1 MLNYYL
7 VEENEI
13 LKQDLYIKI
22 KIKIMLLKKLQL
34 KTIDYRFGLTMC
46 FLLFFNSVI
55 SAQEIIKD
63 VVAEKPVEAVH
74 SGQRQKVDGII
85 ATVGDYIVLDSDID
99 KGFLEI
105 TAQGG
110 SVKDITRC
118 QMLGKLLEDKLYA
131 HQAIQD
137 SIIVSDAEVRSMMDD
152 RLNYMLQQV
161 GDINKVV
168 AYYKKNSVEEFKTYF
183 SDILKEQKLASEMR
197 DKIVKDVEITPE
209 EVRNFFK
216 KIPKEELPTFGAEM
230 EVAQIVIEP
239 KVSKEDKQKVID
251 RLNAI
256 RKDVLE
262 GSSFATKA
270 VLYSLD
276 PGSAPNG
283 GFYKMTRKTP
293 FVKEFKDVAFSLQEG
308 EISEPFETTFGYH
321 IIMVD
326 KIKGQEVELRH
337 ILISPTVSEDALK
350 EAKER
355 IINIRNKIVS
365 KEISFADAAR
375 TESDE
380 KETRANGGT
389 LVNPNTQDTRFELTK
404 MDPTLYSQVSNL
416 KDDEVS
422 QPLLNTDDKG
432 KKTYKLITVT
442 NRIDEHVADYAKDYT
457 KIKELALKEK
467 QINAIAKWFD
477 TKIKDTYIKIIG
489 EYRDCSFANN
499 WLKK

>member
-1 MLNYYL
+1 
-7 VEENEI
+7 
-13 LKQDLYIKI
+13 
-22 KIKIMLLKKLQL
+22 MLLKKLQL
-34 KTIDYRFGLTMC
+34 KTIDFKLMSTMC
-46 FLLFFNSVI
+46 FLFFFSSVI
-55 SAQEIIKD
+55 SAQE
-63 VVAEKPVEAVH
+63 VVVNDTVVDKPVEV
-74 SGQRQKVDGII
+74 SIDKKKIDGII

-99 KGFLEI
+99 KGFVEI
-105 TAQGG
+105 SAQGG

-118 QMLGKLLEDKLYA
+118 QMLGRLLEDKLYA

-137 SIIVSDAEVRSMMDD
+137 SIIVSDAEVKSMMDD
-152 RLNYMLQQV
+152 RLNYMLPQA
-161 GDINKVV
+161 GNDINKIV
-168 AYYKKNSVEEFKTYF
+168 AFYKKSSVEEFKTYF
-183 SDILKEQKLASEMR
+183 ADILKEQKLSSEMQK
-197 DKIVKDVEITPE
+197 KIVDGVEITPE

-216 KIPKEELPTFGAEM
+216 KIPKDELPTFGAEM
-230 EVAQIVIEP
+230 EVAQIVVEP
-239 KVSKEDKQKVID
+239 KVSKEDEQKVID
-251 RLNAI
+251 RLNSI

-270 VLYSLD
+270 VLYSQD
-276 PGSAPNG
+276 PGSSPNG

-293 FVKEFKDVAFSLQEG
+293 FVKEFKDVAFSLGEG
-308 EISEPFETTFGYH
+308 EISEPFKTNFGYH

-337 ILISPTVSEDALK
+337 ILIAPTVSEDALK

-355 IINIRNKIVS
+355 ITNIRKKIES
-365 KEISFADAAR
+365 KELSFADAAR

-380 KETRANGGT
+380 KETRANGGI
-389 LVNPNTQDTRFELTK
+389 LINPNTQDTRFELTK

-416 KDDEVS
+416 KDNEVS

-442 NRIDEHVADYAKDYT
+442 NRIDSHVADYAQDYT

-467 QINAIAKWFD
+467 QFNAIGKWFD
-477 TKIKDTYIKIIG
+477 TKIKDTHIKIVG
-489 EYRDCSFANN
+489 EYKECNFTNN

>member
-1 MLNYYL
+1 
-7 VEENEI
+7 
-13 LKQDLYIKI
+13 
-22 KIKIMLLKKLQL
+22 MLLKKLQL
-34 KTIDYRFGLTMC
+34 KTIDFKVMITIC
-46 FLLFFNSVI
+46 FLFFFSSII
-55 SAQEIIKD
+55 SAQEVIKD
-63 VVAEKPVEAVH
+63 TVVEKPVEV
-74 SGQRQKVDGII
+74 SIDKKKIDGII

-99 KGFLEI
+99 KGFVEI
-105 TAQGG
+105 AAQGG

-137 SIIVSDAEVRSMMDD
+137 SIIVSDAEVKSLMDD
-152 RLNYMLQQV
+152 RLNYMLPQAG
-161 GDINKVV
+161 GDINKIVEF
-168 AYYKKNSVEEFKTYF
+168 YKKSSVEEFKTYF
-183 SDILKEQKLASEMR
+183 ADILKEQKLSAEMQK
-197 DKIVKDVEITPE
+197 KIIDAVEITPE

-230 EVAQIVIEP
+230 EVAQIVVEP
-239 KVSKEDKQKVID
+239 KVSKEDEQKVID
-251 RLNAI
+251 RLNGI

-270 VLYSLD
+270 VLYSQD
-276 PGSAPNG
+276 PGSSSSG

-293 FVKEFKDVAFSLQEG
+293 FVKEFKDVAFSLDEG
-308 EISEPFETTFGYH
+308 EISEPFKSPFGFH

-355 IINIRNKIVS
+355 ITNIRKKIES

-416 KDDEVS
+416 KDNEIS
-422 QPLLNTDDKG
+422 QPLLNIDDKG

-442 NRIDEHVADYAKDYT
+442 NRIDSHIADYAQDYT

-467 QINAIAKWFD
+467 QFNAIGKWFD

-489 EYRDCSFANN
+489 EYRNCDFTNN

>member
-1 MLNYYL
+1 
-7 VEENEI
+7 
-13 LKQDLYIKI
+13 
-22 KIKIMLLKKLQL
+22 MLLKKLPL
-34 KTIDYRFGLTMC
+34 KTIDFKLVLTMC
-46 FLLFFNSVI
+46 FLFFFSSII
-55 SAQEIIKD
+55 SAQEVIKD
-63 VVAEKPVEAVH
+63 SVAKKPVVAAA
-74 SGQRQKVDGII
+74 SGQKLKIDGII
-85 ATVGDYIVLDSDID
+85 ANVGDYIVLDSDID
-99 KGFLEI
+99 KGYLEI
-105 TAQGG
+105 SSQGG
-110 SVKDITRC
+110 SIKDITRC

-137 SIIVSDAEVRSMMDD
+137 SIVVSDAEVKGMMDE

-183 SDILKEQKLASEMR
+183 ADILKEQKLAQEMTK
-197 DKIVKDVEITPE
+197 KIVDAVEITPE

-216 KIPKEELPTFGAEM
+216 KIPKDELPTFGAEM
-230 EVAQIVIEP
+230 EVAQIVVEP
-239 KVSKEDKQKVID
+239 KVSKEDEQKVID

-270 VLYSLD
+270 VLYSQD
-276 PGSAPNG
+276 PGSSPNG

-293 FVKEFKDVAFSLQEG
+293 FVKEFKDVAFSLGEG
-308 EISEPFETTFGYH
+308 EISEPFKTNFGYH

-337 ILISPTVSEDALK
+337 ILIAPTVSENALK
-350 EAKER
+350 DAKER
-355 IINIRNKIVS
+355 ITNIRNKIVN

-422 QPLLNTDDKG
+422 QPILNTDDKG

-442 NRIDEHVADYAKDYT
+442 NRIDQHVADYAKDYT

-467 QINAIAKWFD
+467 QITTISKWFD
-477 TKIKDTYIKIIG
+477 TKIKDTYIKIVG
-489 EYRDCSFANN
+489 EYRDCNFVYN

>member
-1 MLNYYL
+1 
-7 VEENEI
+7 
-13 LKQDLYIKI
+13 
-22 KIKIMLLKKLQL
+22 MLLKKLQL
-34 KTIDYRFGLTMC
+34 KTIDYKLVLTMC
-46 FLLFFNSVI
+46 FLFFFNSII

-63 VVAEKPVEAVH
+63 TVIQKPVQLQA
-74 SGQRQKVDGII
+74 GQKQKIDGII
-85 ATVGDYIVLDSDID
+85 ANVGDYIVLDSDID
-99 KGFLEI
+99 KGYLEI
-105 TAQGG
+105 TASGG
-110 SVKDITRC
+110 STKDITRC

-137 SIIVSDAEVRSMMDD
+137 SIVVSDAEIRSMMDD
-152 RLNYMLQQV
+152 RLNYMVQQV

-183 SDILKEQKLASEMR
+183 SDILKEQKLSSEMTK
-197 DKIVKDVEITPE
+197 KIVDAVEITPE

-230 EVAQIVIEP
+230 EVAQIVVEP
-239 KVSKEDKQKVID
+239 KVSAEDEQKVKD

-270 VLYSLD
+270 VLYSQD
-276 PGSAPNG
+276 PGSSPNG

-293 FVKEFKDVAFSLQEG
+293 FVKEFKDVAFSLGEG
-308 EISEPFETTFGYH
+308 EISEPFKTTFGYH

-337 ILISPTVSEDALK
+337 ILIAPTVSETALK
-350 EAKER
+350 DAKER
-355 IINIRNKIVS
+355 IANIRAKIEN
-365 KEISFADAAR
+365 KEITFAEAAR

-389 LVNPNTQDTRFELTK
+389 LINPNTQDTRFELTK

-416 KDDEVS
+416 KDNEVS
-422 QPLLNTDDKG
+422 QPILNTDDKG
-432 KKTYKLITVT
+432 KKTYKLITIT
-442 NRIDEHVADYAKDYT
+442 NRIDAHTADYAKDYT

-467 QINAIAKWFD
+467 QITTISKWFD

-489 EYRDCSFANN
+489 EYRDCNFVYN

>member
-1 MLNYYL
+1 
-7 VEENEI
+7 
-13 LKQDLYIKI
+13 
-22 KIKIMLLKKLQL
+22 MLLKKLQL
-34 KTIDYRFGLTMC
+34 KTIDYKLVLTMC
-46 FLLFFNSVI
+46 FLLFFTSII

-63 VVAEKPVEAVH
+63 TVVKKPVQVAP
-74 SGQRQKVDGII
+74 GQKLKVDGII
-85 ATVGDYIVLDSDID
+85 ANVGDYIVLDSDID
-99 KGFLEI
+99 KGYLEI

-110 SVKDITRC
+110 SIKDITRC

-137 SIIVSDAEVRSMMDD
+137 SIIVSDAEVRGMMDD
-152 RLNYMLQQV
+152 RLNYMVQQV

-183 SDILKEQKLASEMR
+183 ADILKEQKLAQEMTK
-197 DKIVKDVEITPE
+197 KIVDAVEITPE

-230 EVAQIVIEP
+230 EVAQIVVEP

-270 VLYSLD
+270 VLYSQD

-283 GFYKMTRKTP
+283 GYYKMTRKTP
-293 FVKEFKDVAFSLQEG
+293 FVKEFKDVAFSLGEG
-308 EISEPFETTFGYH
+308 EVSEPFETTFGYH
-321 IIMVD
+321 IIMVE

-337 ILISPTVSEDALK
+337 ILIAPTVSEDALK
-350 EAKER
+350 DAKER
-355 IINIRNKIVS
+355 ITNIRNKIVS

-422 QPLLNTDDKG
+422 QPLLNVDDKG

-467 QINAIAKWFD
+467 QITTISKWFD

-489 EYRDCSFANN
+489 EYRDCKFVYN